1 MAALVGTLA
10 FCLQLKLDQ
19 WEVAQECQ
27 EREGSLGCLFP
38 DSLAVES
45 PLPVCWVALLAPSF
59 LSLKFGNHSGPG
71 VVTALYGY

>member
-1 MAALVGTLA
+1 MAALVGTPA

-27 EREGSLGCLFP
+27 EREGSWGYLFP
-38 DSLAVES
+38 DSLAVAS
-45 PLPVCWVALLAPSF
+45 PSPVCWVALLAPFF

-71 VVTALYGY
+71 VVTAPYDY